1 MHSEKKAQVAITPAT
16 IAPSINSWSADY
28 LDNLHREWK
37 ENPNAVTKE
46 WQDFFKGFE
55 LGNSTEVHNFDS
67 ECVRTD
73 QTKVDSL
80 IYHYRSAGHYAADLD
95 PLSIA
100 PRTNNQLQLSAFDL
114 KESQLEELFDPGHLS
129 MPNPSTLHDII
140 EKLDTTYCKHIGVE
154 YLHIENTEQR
164 RWLQQKM
171 EPINNIPSFGSA
183 TKKRILRKLI
193 EATTLEHFCAA
204 RYIGKKRFSLEG
216 SESLIPMMSELI
228 NHAGDHNV
236 KVVTIGMA
244 HRGRINVLVN
254 ILNKTYDQLF
264 TEFEDNWAEAYAE
277 GGGDVKYHLG
287 YSADILTDNNK
298 PVHITLAS
306 NPSHLEF
313 GHSVVL
319 GKARA
324 RQRIQHEEDRALCIP
339 LIIHGDAS
347 FPGQGI
353 VAEMFNMAHLDGYT
367 VGGSVHFVVNNQIG
381 FTTNPRDSYSG
392 RYCTDIAKMVG
403 APIFHV
409 NGDDPEACVHTV
421 RMAVEYRQKF
431 HNDVV
436 IDMWSYRKHGHN
448 ESDEPAYT
456 QPKMYGSIMNMTN
469 VTDKYSQMLIRQD
482 IVTQDE
488 RDIMTDEVQANL
500 DESQQRSIEQPVNP
514 LVEPYGKTT
523 VWEGLRGDPTIRK
536 ANTTV
541 TIELLKTVSK
551 ALGTLPEN
559 FSHHPKLKK
568 LLSMRA
574 SAIENDSLLDWGM
587 GELLAY
593 GTLLEEGSP
602 VRLTG
607 QDVERGT
614 FSHRHAVIFDT
625 DTGEPFLPLN
635 NISSTQATM
644 CVHNSPLTESACLG
658 FEYGYS
664 LGDPQMLIVWEAQ
677 FGDFVN
683 GAQVI
688 IDQFIASAE
697 VKWQRA
703 SGLVLLLPHGYE
715 GQGPEH
721 SSARLERFLALC
733 ANNNMTVIYPT
744 TPSQIFH
751 ALRRQIK
758 WNFRKPLVV
767 MSPKSLLRHPKAVS
781 PVSDLIDSGFKSV
794 IDDNKAN
801 PAIIKRVLFCS
812 GKVYYDL
819 LAYREKVNALDRIA
833 IVRIEELYPFPQ
845 IALQAITHRY
855 EGAEFMYVQEEPEN
869 MGAWRYIDSEF
880 RDNLDISLTR
890 VCRRESA
897 SPAVASN
904 KMHDIEQHRILVEAI
919 GLSTE

>member
-1 MHSEKKAQVAITPAT
+1 MHSEKQEQVGLTPAT
-16 IAPSINSWSADY
+16 IAPAVNSWNADY
-28 LDNLHREWK
+28 LDNMQQAWK
-37 ENPNAVTKE
+37 EDPTTVTKD
-46 WQDFFKGFE
+46 WQDFFAGFE
-55 LGNSTEVHNFDS
+55 LGNATSTGKTYN
-67 ECVRTD
+67 ECT
-73 QTKVDSL
+73 QQEQAKVDSL
-80 IYHYRSAGHYAADLD
+80 IFHYRATGHYAADLD

-100 PRTNNQLQLSAFDL
+100 PHTSNHLQLSAFNL
-114 KESQLEELFDPGHLS
+114 NKSQLDQSFDPGHLS
-129 MPNPSTLHDII
+129 IPNPSTLQDII
-140 EKLDTTYCKHIGVE
+140 SKLDATYCRHIGVE

-164 RWLQQKM
+164 RWLQQQM
-171 EPINNIPSFGSA
+171 EPNNNSPSLNPE
-183 TKKRILRKLI
+183 TKKRILQKLV
-193 EATTLEHFCAA
+193 EATTLEHFCAK
-204 RYIGKKRFSLEG
+204 RYLGKKRFSLEG

-228 NHAGDHNV
+228 QHAGDFNV
-236 KVVTIGMA
+236 EDVTIGMA

-254 ILNKTYDQLF
+254 ILNKTYGQLF
-264 TEFEDNWAEAYAE
+264 TEFEENWEEAYVG

-287 YSADILTDNNK
+287 FSADILTHNDK
-298 PVHITLAS
+298 PVHVTLAS

-319 GKARA
+319 GKARS
-324 RQRIQHEEDRALCIP
+324 RQRVQHEEDRALCIP

-367 VGGSVHFVVNNQIG
+367 VGGSIHFVVNNQIG

-392 RYCTDIAKMVG
+392 RYCTDIAKMAG

-436 IDMWSYRKHGHN
+436 IDMWGYRKHGHN

-456 QPKMYGSIMNMTN
+456 QPFMYNVIRKMKN
-469 VTDKYSQMLIRQD
+469 VTEKYAKTL
-482 IVTQDE
+482 TQQNVLKQIE
-488 RDIMTDEVQANL
+488 FEKIIEEVNSKL
-500 DESQQRSIEQPVNP
+500 DTSQQQSIEQPVNP
-514 LVEPYGKTT
+514 HVAPFRETSAWAGIHSEPTQRIVDTT
-523 VWEGLRGDPTIRK
+523 VPLET
-536 ANTTV
+536 
-541 TIELLKTVSK
+541 LKKVSA
-551 ALGTLPEN
+551 ALGNLPTS
-559 FSHHPKLKK
+559 FTPHSKLTKM
-568 LLSMRA
+568 LAHRA
-574 SAIENDSLLDWGM
+574 SATETDSLLDWGM

-614 FSHRHAVIFDT
+614 FSHRHAVLFDT
-625 DTGEPFLPLN
+625 ETGESLVPLN
-635 NISSTQATM
+635 TISSTQANI

-664 LGDPQMLIVWEAQ
+664 LGDPLMLIVWEAQ

-697 VKWQRA
+697 VKWKRA
-703 SGLVLLLPHGYE
+703 SGIVMLLPHGYE

-733 ANNNMTVIYPT
+733 ANNNMSVIHPT
-744 TPSQIFH
+744 TPAQIFH

-758 WNFRKPLVV
+758 WDFRKPLVV
-767 MSPKSLLRHPKAVS
+767 MAPKSLLRNPKAVS
-781 PVSDLIDSGFKSV
+781 PISDFTENGFYCV
-794 IDDNKAN
+794 IDDFTID
-801 PAIIKRVLFCS
+801 PTTTTRILFCN
-812 GKVYYDL
+812 GKIYYDL
-819 LAYREKVNALDRIA
+819 LEYRNKIGATDKIAL
-833 IVRIEELYPFPQ
+833 VRIEELYPFPT
-845 IALQAITHRY
+845 ATLQKVLRRY
-855 EGAEFMYVQEEPEN
+855 DKVEYMYVQEEPEN
-869 MGAWRYIDSEF
+869 MGAWRYIDAAF
-880 RDNLDISLTR
+880 LDNVGISLTH
-890 VCRRESA
+890 VCRRPCA

-904 KMHDIEQHRILVEAI
+904 KMHTIEQHRILVEAI
-919 GLSTE
+919 GLATK